1 MPVVHPGNILPNEI
15 LNYKDVNKEDQSPVT
30 IQNVTSRSG
39 GVTKNPEVM
48 SVGFSA
54 WINDCPAHSWFDS
67 DACIHGT
74 IDWYLKHLSKQGI

>member
-54 WINDCPAHSWFDS
+54 
-67 DACIHGT
+67 
-74 IDWYLKHLSKQGI
+74 